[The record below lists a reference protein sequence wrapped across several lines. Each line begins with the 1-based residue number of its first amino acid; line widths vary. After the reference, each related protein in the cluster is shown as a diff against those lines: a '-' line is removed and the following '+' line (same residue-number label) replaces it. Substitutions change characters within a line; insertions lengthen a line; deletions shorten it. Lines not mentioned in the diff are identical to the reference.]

1 MTTWHVDGWS
11 SSVFTLSVINN
22 LTQRS
27 GQMVKQI
34 VRFMQEEEGTTAV
47 EYGLMI
53 ALISA
58 ALVAAVA
65 LLGGNLAARFNT
77 VAGIIAS

>member
-1 MTTWHVDGWS
+1 
-11 SSVFTLSVINN
+11 
-22 LTQRS
+22 
-27 GQMVKQI
+27 MVKHI
-34 VRFMQEEEGTTAV
+34 VQFMHEKDGTTAV

-65 LLGGNLAARFNT
+65 LMGANLSTNFTNIAGF
-77 VAGIIAS
+77 VAS

>member
-1 MTTWHVDGWS
+1 
-11 SSVFTLSVINN
+11 
-22 LTQRS
+22 
-27 GQMVKQI
+27 MVKHV
-34 VRFMQEEEGTTAV
+34 VRFMREEDGTTAV

-65 LLGGNLAARFNT
+65 LLGANLATNFTNIAGF
-77 VAGIIAS
+77 VAS

>member
-1 MTTWHVDGWS
+1 
-11 SSVFTLSVINN
+11 
-22 LTQRS
+22 
-27 GQMVKQI
+27 MVKHI

-58 ALVAAVA
+58 ALVGAVT
-65 LLGGNLAARFNT
+65 LLGGNLTARFNT
-77 VAGIIAS
+77 VAGIVAS

>member
-1 MTTWHVDGWS
+1 
-11 SSVFTLSVINN
+11 
-22 LTQRS
+22 
-27 GQMVKQI
+27 MVKHV
-34 VRFMQEEEGTTAV
+34 VRFIREEDGTTAV

-65 LLGGNLAARFNT
+65 LMGTNLASNFTNIAGF
-77 VAGIIAS
+77 VAS

>member
-1 MTTWHVDGWS
+1 
-11 SSVFTLSVINN
+11 
-22 LTQRS
+22 
-27 GQMVKQI
+27 MVKHV
-34 VRFMQEEEGTTAV
+34 VRFMREEDGTTAV

-65 LLGGNLAARFNT
+65 LLGTNLASNFTNIAGF
-77 VAGIIAS
+77 VAS